1 MLEASAQAKNVDPA
15 PWKIDDGSLLGPLIN
30 DDEDSA
36 EARGLARLR
45 AAPTAPTQ
53 HSLQAAGDP
62 AAREPG
68 VQHRIRIFLFGQ
80 TLCFP
85 EQREN
90 NGVEQRAAGPARE
103 PHPALVLGRELGNQN
118 GRSLSKRRKEL

>member
-15 PWKIDDGSLLGPLIN
+15 PWKIDHGSLLGPVLN
-30 DDEDSA
+30 DGEDPS
-36 EARGLARLR
+36 EAQGLARLR

-53 HSLQAAGDP
+53 HSLQVAGDP

-68 VQHRIRIFLFGQ
+68 VRHGIHTSLFGQ

-85 EQREN
+85 EQRERITAW
-90 NGVEQRAAGPARE
+90 GKERRGQ
-103 PHPALVLGRELGNQN
+103 LG
-118 GRSLSKRRKEL
+118 SLTRRWF